1 MRIAQICSNFIR
13 LPPEYNFIPLG
24 FSGAAEAITWEL
36 TDQLVKRGH
45 EVTLFASGD
54 SQTTAKLESITEI
67 STSKM
72 ENVGREYIFE
82 MEHLLINHA
91 YKLAKTGRF
100 DIIHSQ
106 MPSRTAFYADFS
118 EIPTVATLHSPLDGH
133 SGLILNRFKNSQHYV
148 SISNAQ
154 RTPLADMNFAA
165 TIYHGINLQ
174 DYPFNNEPGEYL
186 LYIGRINRKKG
197 TIEAIEAAKASG
209 KPLVIMGCI
218 DETRDEFF
226 LKEVKPFIDNSLIRY
241 EGYVERKRLIETIRG
256 AKALLFPIKWN
267 EPFGLAMIEAMACG
281 TPVIAFANGSVS
293 EVVKDGVTG
302 FIVSSDRGVEGLVEA
317 IKNINSMGA
326 EDYKGMRINCRKHI
340 EENFSLEKMVDNYE
354 EVYRKIL
361 SS

>member
-13 LPPEYNFIPLG
+13 LPPEFNFIPLG

-36 TDQLVKRGH
+36 TEQLVKHGH

-54 SQTTAKLESITEI
+54 SQTTAKLESVTEI

-91 YKLAKTGRF
+91 YKLAKAGRF

-154 RTPLADMNFAA
+154 RVPIPDMNYEA

-174 DYPFNNEPGEYL
+174 DYPYNSEAGEYL
-186 LYIGRINRKKG
+186 LYIGRINSKKG
-197 TIEAIEAAKASG
+197 TVEAIEAVKASG
-209 KPLVIMGCI
+209 KQLVIMGCV
-218 DETRDEFF
+218 DEKRDDYF
-226 LKEVKPFIDNSLIRY
+226 LNQVKPLIDNSTVRF
-241 EGYVERKRLIETIRG
+241 EGYVERKKLIETIAG
-256 AKALLFPIKWN
+256 ARALLFPIKWN
-267 EPFGLAMIEAMACG
+267 EPFGLVMIEAMACG
-281 TPVIAFANGSVS
+281 TPVVAYNMGSVA
-293 EVVKDGVTG
+293 EVIKDGETG
-302 FIVSSDRGVEGLVEA
+302 FIIEQEEGVKGLSDA
-317 IKNINSMGA
+317 INKINSMGA
-326 EDYKGMRINCRKHI
+326 EDYRAMRLNCRRQV
-340 EENFSLEKMVDNYE
+340 EEHFTLEKMVDNYE
-354 EVYRKIL
+354 EVYKKVLKI
-361 SS
+361 